1 MCTKNKSMS
10 WMKRAMFALV
20 FSMIVSVSYAQKT
33 ISMGGTWNEGR
44 KSSSIYTISAHYT
57 NDLLLVQSSTLRSDI
72 EVIVLL
78 NGTSVYVETVPA
90 EQTAKIEIPITE
102 WEAGTYTLE
111 LRNQWGD
118 YLYGDFFKSN

>member
-1 MCTKNKSMS
+1 
-10 WMKRAMFALV
+10 
-20 FSMIVSVSYAQKT
+20 MIVSVSYAQKT